1 MARQIP
7 IGGRAYW
14 SFPGRA
20 SAGPGTRCS
29 VADVD
34 GTVTLVGGGLTVRV
48 VRDDG
53 RAHLVEALKL
63 VWRELDGSGA
73 QVVGELVGVA
83 RAQDHRGNGGLRRQP
98 RERNLGLVC
107 PLGLGDLLDHVKD
120 APRSFLLVPRL
131 PRLHSALRVLAQ
143 ARGSC

>member
-34 GTVTLVGGGLTVRV
+34 GTVTLVDGGRTVRV

-53 RAHLVEALKL
+53 RAHLVEALEL
-63 VWRELDGSGA
+63 VWRALDGCGA

-83 RAQDHRGNGGLRRQP
+83 RAQDHRGDGGLRRQP
-98 RERNLGLVC
+98 RERNLRLVG
-107 PLGLGDLLDHVKD
+107 PLGHRDLLDHGQD
-120 APRSFLLVPRL
+120 APRSFLLVAVSYT
-131 PRLHSALRVLAQ
+131 H
-143 ARGSC
+143 